1 MKVDEK
7 AGFSP
12 ERDNSTDICTEDMY
26 ADETGLKIYGHGKPV
41 RLFVAGL
48 HGNEWKDTTEI
59 LMKIRPPERGTLALI
74 PFVRKGEYIS
84 TLDPAYYPVMGKSI
98 LEAIEALNPETY
110 IELHSYS
117 RENLQNLAGR
127 DRLER
132 IGVPAYS
139 SLKAGVLLGSVSPW
153 VRKKYFPKEALC
165 LSFEI
170 QKENSESREFASSML
185 DVLKETVSRDEFIEY
200 LKKEFPE
207 QARKAIEDYRR
218 FYGEI

>member
-1 MKVDEK
+1 MTANEK

-12 ERDNSTDICTEDMY
+12 ERHSCTHKDTRDVC
-26 ADETGLKIYGHGKPV
+26 ADKTELRVYGHGEPV

-59 LMKIRPPERGTLALI
+59 LMKIKPPERGTLALI
-74 PFVRKGEYIS
+74 PLVRKGEYTS
-84 TLDPAYYPVMGKSI
+84 TLDPAYYPIMGRSI
-98 LEAIEALNPETY
+98 LEAIEALNPDIY

-117 RENLQNLAGR
+117 RKNLENLAGK

-139 SLKAGVLLGSVSPW
+139 ILKSGVLLGSVSPW

-170 QKENSESREFASSML
+170 QKGNSESREFAAIML
-185 DVLKETVSRDEFIEY
+185 DVLKETESRDKFIAF

-207 QARKAIEDYRR
+207 QASKAMEDYRR